1 MFVIGKQFDILDIY
15 RSNQSGEVVKKWRPA
30 KIVDVEPPNI
40 TVKFDG
46 WDEKHNITLNA
57 VKQSKRIKPFRKKTV
72 PMVKARQVDWESQNF
87 YRGQRVMALDIY
99 RSSRTNQVKQKWR
112 KAEILDMKTEANG
125 KTYLVHYSNWSSE
138 YDRWIL
144 QTEGRIMS
152 LENYDVLI
160 ASEQKNKQI
169 SKDLRI
175 TQEKNIRNARNENSR
190 RQVRQGEDIYED
202 VKDSYVKHAVKGNL
216 EEVEEE
222 DERENVGQIGSKT
235 KYDENNSDK
244 ESQSGRS
251 RPSSSRKIILAAM
264 PRNVNDGLV
273 GLHNLGNTC
282 FMNSCLQCLFNT
294 VHIAGFFLDGHYR
307 KELNPNSPTRGQFAK
322 AFGSQILEYWSEP
335 DSHASHSPKDLK
347 NVVSRFVSRFSG
359 FAQHDAQEFLRY
371 LLDGLHEDL
380 NRIRMKPKYQEIV
393 DDPNESELSR
403 SETWWQ
409 NYCERNDSCIK
420 DIFCGQLRSYVTCK
434 KCKYRSSAYDPFWD
448 LSIPLPKNKKMHPAR
463 LFEEIHAT

>member
-15 RSNQSGEVVKKWRPA
+15 RSNQSGEVIKKWRPA

-57 VKQSKRIKPFRKKTV
+57 VKQSSRIKPFRKKTV
-72 PMVKARQVDWESQNF
+72 PMVKARQVDWESQ
-87 YRGQRVMALDIY
+87 RILSGQRVMALDRY

-112 KAEILDMKTEANG
+112 KAEILDLKTEANG
-125 KTYLVHYSNWSSE
+125 KSYLVHYSNWSSE

-160 ASEQKNKQI
+160 ASEQRKTKQI

-175 TQEKNIRNARNENSR
+175 TQEKNLRNARNENSR

-202 VKDSYVKHAVKGNL
+202 VKDSYVKHATKGNL

-222 DERENVGQIGSKT
+222 DERENVGQIASKM

-251 RPSSSRKIILAAM
+251 RPSSSRKIIFAAM
-264 PRNVNDGLV
+264 PRNERWPSWFTQSRKHVFHELM
-273 GLHNLGNTC
+273 LAMSFQYCTYCRL
-282 FMNSCLQCLFNT
+282 
-294 VHIAGFFLDGHYR
+294 FLDGHYR
-307 KELNPNSPTRGQFAK
+307 RELNPNSPTRGQFAK
-322 AFGSQILEYWSEP
+322 SFRSQILEYWSEP

-448 LSIPLPKNKKMHPAR
+448 LSMPLPKKRNAPCKTA
-463 LFEEIHAT
+463 